1 MNLQSERRYGAL
13 DNQPIVEG
21 DRAFKGFR
29 SALKGN
35 ILEEGIITDSRNAR
49 IENGEIETRKG
60 CNSVFMDPDF
70 PDAYSACRYINPV
83 LGSSEHSAIAVA
95 GQNNVTIF
103 DPEDGD
109 YKVPYQSGQE
119 AQSDAYLV
127 ESFGSLLL
135 FRGKGTTLP
144 AKFPLE
150 LGEYPLVYNGEA
162 QTMEAFLKCQMLL
175 L

>member
-135 FRGKGTTLP
+135 FRGK
-144 AKFPLE
+144 A
-150 LGEYPLVYNGEA
+150 NNIA
-162 QTMEAFLKCQMLL
+162 S
-175 L
+175 